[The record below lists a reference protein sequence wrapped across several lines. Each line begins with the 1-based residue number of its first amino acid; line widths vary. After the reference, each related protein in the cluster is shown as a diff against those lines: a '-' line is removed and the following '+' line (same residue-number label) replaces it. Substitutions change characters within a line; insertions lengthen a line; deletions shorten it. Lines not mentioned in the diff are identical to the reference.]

1 MLHWYC
7 KATYN
12 LGQFFFLKR
21 HTIWDGGS
29 SFFFFF
35 LRQIGNIHVF
45 VLKPLYLASILSLWK
60 SCQTR
65 VKMVGRQTKHWLN
78 TFLLVRN

>member
-12 LGQFFFLKR
+12 LGQIFSLKR

-29 SFFFFF
+29 IKYSICFKMNVTLAKNSYFK
-35 LRQIGNIHVF
+35 INV
-45 VLKPLYLASILSLWK
+45 PL
-60 SCQTR
+60 
-65 VKMVGRQTKHWLN
+65 H
-78 TFLLVRN
+78 F

>member
-12 LGQFFFLKR
+12 LGQIFFPKR

-29 SFFFFF
+29 RM
-35 LRQIGNIHVF
+35 LNGMKYNVIN
-45 VLKPLYLASILSLWK
+45 ANSIYFS
-60 SCQTR
+60 
-65 VKMVGRQTKHWLN
+65 MN
-78 TFLLVRN
+78 

>member
-12 LGQFFFLKR
+12 LGQFFFFLKR

-29 SFFFFF
+29 IIYAH
-35 LRQIGNIHVF
+35 LTC
-45 VLKPLYLASILSLWK
+45 ILSQG
-60 SCQTR
+60 SYHSSQVT
-65 VKMVGRQTKHWLN
+65 T
-78 TFLLVRN
+78 